1 MQKNK
6 TEQAS
11 AVITAREIREAA
23 RILEKYKG
31 GKASLE
37 QRIVENEMWFRLR
50 HWDRSRQNENRRN
63 ASAWLF
69 NSIITKHADFMDAI
83 PECTVLPREE
93 SDAQTAQTLTA
104 VLPVILEN
112 NGFENVYA
120 DACMY
125 KLKNGTSCYTVLWNE
140 QAANGLG
147 DVEIAQVDIL
157 NLFWEPGVRNLQDSR
172 NLFHVRIADNEELLE
187 EYPFLEGKLQQPLVD
202 IKQYANDDNNDLNNK
217 SAVVDWYYKRRVN
230 GTTVLH
236 YCKFVG
242 SEVLFASENDPR
254 FAGGFYNH
262 GKYPFVFDNL
272 FREEGSPVGFGF
284 IDVMKDAQEAIDV
297 LGTEILRNARMSARR
312 RYFART
318 DGAVNEAEFA
328 DWSKDFVHVSGS
340 SLGEESLREI
350 TSQPLPAVYLSV
362 LQAKIDELKET
373 SANRDFTQGGTMG
386 GVTSGVAIS
395 ALQESGS
402 KVSRSMISASYRA
415 FSEVCTLVLELIRQ
429 FYEVPRMLR
438 ITDPNGTPQF
448 VSLDNSAMLAR
459 PQSGDFGIVYGDR
472 LPVFDIR
479 VKAHKQNP
487 FSRSA
492 QNQDA
497 INFFQMGLFDP
508 ARYKQALACLE
519 LLDIEN
525 KDKIIASVTQ
535 NGIAY
540 EMQQAAVAPVSVG
553 GEAV

>member
-1 MQKNK
+1 MKENK
-6 TEQAS
+6 TKQPAP
-11 AVITAREIREAA
+11 VITARQVQQAA
-23 RILEKYKG
+23 HILETYKG
-31 GKASLE
+31 GKTSLE

-50 HWDRSRQNENRRN
+50 HWDRNKNNPNRKN

-69 NSIITKHADFMDAI
+69 NSIINKHADFMDAL
-83 PECTVLPREE
+83 PECTVLPREQ
-93 SDAQTAQTLTA
+93 SDAQTAELLSS
-104 VLPVILEN
+104 VIPVILEN
-112 NGFENVYA
+112 NGFENVYS

-125 KLKNGTSCYTVLWNE
+125 KLKNGTSCYAVLWNA
-140 QAANGLG
+140 QADNGRG
-147 DVEIAQVDIL
+147 DIEVAQIDML
-157 NLFWEPGVRNLQDSR
+157 NLFWEPGVRSLQDSR
-172 NLFHVRIADNEELLE
+172 NVFHVRIVDNDVLLE

-202 IKQYANDDNNDLNNK
+202 VKQYANDDNADLNNK
-217 SAVVDWYYKRRVN
+217 SAVVDWYYKRRV
-230 GTTVLH
+230 GGRTVLH

-242 SEVLFASENDPR
+242 HEVLFASENDPR
-254 FAGGFYNH
+254 FANGFYDH
-262 GKYPFVFDNL
+262 GKYPFVLDTL
-272 FREEGSPVGFGF
+272 FKEEGTPVGFGF
-284 IDVMKDAQEAIDV
+284 IDVMKDAQESIDV

-350 TSQPLPAVYLSV
+350 TAQPLSGVYLSV
-362 LQAKIDELKET
+362 LQSKIDELKET
-373 SANRDFTQGGTMG
+373 SANRDFIQGGTMG

-395 ALQESGS
+395 ALQESGN
-402 KVSRSMISASYRA
+402 KVGRDMIGASYRV
-415 FSEVCTLVLELIRQ
+415 FVQVCELIIELIRQ
-429 FYEVPRMLR
+429 FYSTPRMLR
-438 ITDPNGTPQF
+438 ITDPNGAAQY
-448 VSLDNSAMLAR
+448 VSLDNSQMLAR
-459 PQSGDFGIVYGDR
+459 PQVSDFGVVYGDR
-472 LPVFDIR
+472 MPVFDVR

-525 KDKIIASVTQ
+525 KDKIV
-535 NGIAY
+535 
-540 EMQQAAVAPVSVG
+540 AAVSRNGAVYEAQQSMMPAFPAG
-553 GEAV
+553 GTQ

>member
-1 MQKNK
+1 MQKTKN
-6 TEQAS
+6 EQPAP
-11 AVITAREIREAA
+11 VITARQVQQAA
-23 RILEKYKG
+23 HILETYKG
-31 GKASLE
+31 GKATLE

-50 HWDRSRQNENRRN
+50 HWDRSKNNPNRKN

-69 NSIITKHADFMDAI
+69 NSIINKHADFMDAL
-83 PECTVLPREE
+83 PECTVLPREQ
-93 SDAQTAQTLTA
+93 SDVQTAELLSA
-104 VLPVILEN
+104 VIPVILEN
-112 NGFENVYA
+112 NGFESVYS

-125 KLKNGTSCYTVLWNE
+125 KLKNGTACYAVQWNN
-140 QAANGLG
+140 QAADGRG
-147 DVEIAQVDIL
+147 DIEVAQIDML

-172 NLFHVRIADNEELLE
+172 NVFHVRIVDNDVLLE
-187 EYPFLEGKLQQPLVD
+187 EYPSLEGRLQQPLVD
-202 IKQYANDDNNDLNNK
+202 VKQYVNDDNADLNNK

-230 GTTVLH
+230 GRSVLH

-242 SEVLFASENDPR
+242 QEVLFASENDPR
-254 FAGGFYNH
+254 FANGFYDH
-262 GKYPFVFDNL
+262 GKYPFVLDTL
-272 FREEGSPVGFGF
+272 FREEGTPVGFGF

-350 TSQPLPAVYLSV
+350 TAQPLPGIYLSV

-395 ALQESGS
+395 ALQESGN
-402 KVSRSMISASYRA
+402 KVGRDMIAASYRT
-415 FSEVCTLVLELIRQ
+415 FVQVCELIIALIRQ
-429 FYEVPRMLR
+429 FYTTPRLLR
-438 ITDPNGTPQF
+438 ITDPNGAAQY
-448 VSLDNSAMLAR
+448 VSLDNSNMLAR
-459 PQSGDFGIVYGDR
+459 PQVSDFGVTYGDR
-472 LPVFDIR
+472 LPVFDVR

-525 KDKIIASVTQ
+525 KDKIV
-535 NGIAY
+535 
-540 EMQQAAVAPVSVG
+540 AAVARNGAAYEAQQSMLPSVPAG
-553 GEAV
+553 GLQ

>member
-1 MQKNK
+1 MEKTKNNRPD
-6 TEQAS
+6 T
-11 AVITAREIREAA
+11 VITARQVQQAA
-23 RILEKYKG
+23 HILETYKG

-50 HWDRSRQNENRRN
+50 HWDRSKNNPNRKN

-69 NSIITKHADFMDAI
+69 NSIINKHADFMDAL

-93 SDAQTAQTLTA
+93 SDTQTAELLGR
-104 VLPVILEN
+104 VIPVILEN
-112 NGFENVYA
+112 NGFENVYS

-125 KLKNGTSCYTVLWNE
+125 KLKNGTACYAVLWNSR
-140 QAANGLG
+140 ADNGRG
-147 DVEIAQVDIL
+147 DIEVAQIDML

-172 NLFHVRIADNEELLE
+172 NVFHVRIVDNDVLLE

-202 IKQYANDDNNDLNNK
+202 IKQYANDDNADLNNK
-217 SAVVDWYYKRRVN
+217 SAVVDWYYKRRIN
-230 GTTVLH
+230 GRTVLH

-242 SEVLFASENDPR
+242 HNVLFASENDPR
-254 FAGGFYNH
+254 FANGFYDH
-262 GKYPFVFDNL
+262 GRYPFVFDTL
-272 FREEGSPVGFGF
+272 FKEEGTPVGFGF

-350 TSQPLPAVYLSV
+350 TAQPLSGIYLSV

-395 ALQESGS
+395 ALQESGN
-402 KVSRSMISASYRA
+402 KVGRDMIAASYRA
-415 FSEVCTLVLELIRQ
+415 FVQVCELIIELIRQ
-429 FYEVPRMLR
+429 FYNTPRLLR
-438 ITDPNGTPQF
+438 ITDANGAPRF
-448 VSLDNSAMLAR
+448 VSLDNSQMIAC
-459 PQSGDFGIVYGDR
+459 PQVGDFGVDFGVR
-472 LPVFDIR
+472 LPVFDVR
-479 VKAHKQNP
+479 VRAHKQNP

-525 KDKIIASVTQ
+525 KDKIVSAVSR
-535 NGIAY
+535 NGLAY
-540 EMQQAAVAPVSVG
+540 EAAQRMNPPPVQ
-553 GEAV
+553 GEML

>member
-1 MQKNK
+1 MKENK
-6 TEQAS
+6 TKQPDT
-11 AVITAREIREAA
+11 VITARQVQQAA
-23 RILEKYKG
+23 HILETYKG
-31 GKASLE
+31 GKATLE

-50 HWDRSRQNENRRN
+50 HWDRSKNNPNRKN

-69 NSIITKHADFMDAI
+69 NSIINKHADFMDAL
-83 PECTVLPREE
+83 PECTVLPREQ
-93 SDAQTAQTLTA
+93 SDVQTAELLSA
-104 VLPVILEN
+104 VIPVILEN
-112 NGFENVYA
+112 NGFESVYS

-125 KLKNGTSCYTVLWNE
+125 KLKNGTACYAVQWNN
-140 QAANGLG
+140 QAADGRG
-147 DVEIAQVDIL
+147 DIEVAQIDML

-172 NLFHVRIADNEELLE
+172 NVFHVRIVDNDVLLE
-187 EYPFLEGKLQQPLVD
+187 EYPSLEGRLQQPLVD
-202 IKQYANDDNNDLNNK
+202 VKQYVNDDNADLNNK

-230 GTTVLH
+230 SRSVLH

-242 SEVLFASENDPR
+242 QEVLFASENDPR
-254 FAGGFYNH
+254 FANGFYDH
-262 GKYPFVFDNL
+262 GKYPFVFDTL
-272 FREEGSPVGFGF
+272 FREEGTPVGFGF

-350 TSQPLPAVYLSV
+350 TAQPLPGIYLSV

-395 ALQESGS
+395 ALQESGN
-402 KVSRSMISASYRA
+402 KVGRDMIAASYRT
-415 FSEVCTLVLELIRQ
+415 FVQVCELIIALIRQ
-429 FYEVPRMLR
+429 FYTTPRLLR
-438 ITDPNGTPQF
+438 ITDPNGAPQY
-448 VSLDNSAMLAR
+448 VSLDNSNMLAR
-459 PQSGDFGIVYGDR
+459 PQVSDFGVTYGDR
-472 LPVFDIR
+472 LPVFDVR

-525 KDKIIASVTQ
+525 KDKIVAAVSR
-535 NGIAY
+535 NGAAY
-540 EMQQAAVAPVSVG
+540 EAQQSMLPSVPAG
-553 GEAV
+553 GLQ

>member
-1 MQKNK
+1 MKENK
-6 TEQAS
+6 TKQPAP
-11 AVITAREIREAA
+11 VITALQVQQAA
-23 RILEKYKG
+23 HILETYKG
-31 GKASLE
+31 GKTTLE

-50 HWDRSRQNENRRN
+50 HWDRSKNNPNRKN

-69 NSIITKHADFMDAI
+69 NSIINKHADFMDAL
-83 PECTVLPREE
+83 PECTVLPREQ
-93 SDAQTAQTLTA
+93 SDVQTAELLSR
-104 VLPVILEN
+104 VIPVILEN
-112 NGFENVYA
+112 NGFENVYS

-125 KLKNGTSCYTVLWNE
+125 KLKNGTACYAVLWNN
-140 QAANGLG
+140 QADNGRG
-147 DVEIAQVDIL
+147 DIEVVQIDML
-157 NLFWEPGVRNLQDSR
+157 NLFWEPGVRSLQDSR
-172 NLFHVRIADNEELLE
+172 NVFHVRIVDNDVLCE
-187 EYPFLEGKLQQPLVD
+187 EYPFLAGKLQQPLVD
-202 IKQYANDDNNDLNNK
+202 IRQYVNDDNADLNNK

-230 GTTVLH
+230 GKNVLH

-242 SEVLFASENDPR
+242 HEVLFASENDPR
-254 FAGGFYNH
+254 FANGFYDH
-262 GKYPFVFDNL
+262 GKYPFVFDAL
-272 FREEGSPVGFGF
+272 FKEEGTPVGFGF

-350 TSQPLPAVYLSV
+350 TAQPLSGVYLSV
-362 LQAKIDELKET
+362 LQSKIDELKET

-395 ALQESGS
+395 ALQESGN
-402 KVSRSMISASYRA
+402 KVGRDMIAASYRA
-415 FSEVCTLVLELIRQ
+415 FVQVCELIIELIRQ
-429 FYEVPRMLR
+429 FYSTPRLLR
-438 ITDPNGTPQF
+438 ITDPNGTPQYI
-448 VSLDNSAMLAR
+448 SLDNSNMLAR
-459 PQSGDFGIVYGDR
+459 PQVSDFGVVYGDR
-472 LPVFDIR
+472 LPVFDVR

-525 KDKIIASVTQ
+525 KDKIVAAVSR
-535 NGIAY
+535 NGTAY
-540 EMQQAAVAPVSVG
+540 EVQQSFAPSFSAG
-553 GEAV
+553 GVQ

>member
-1 MQKNK
+1 MQESKNK
-6 TEQAS
+6 QAS
-11 AVITAREIREAA
+11 EVITARQVREAA
-23 RILEKYKG
+23 HILETYKG
-31 GKASLE
+31 GKQTLE

-50 HWDRSRQNENRRN
+50 HWDRGKNNQCRKN

-69 NSIITKHADFMDAI
+69 NSIINKHADFMDAI

-93 SDAQTAQTLTA
+93 SDAQTAELLSA
-104 VLPVILEN
+104 VVPVILEN
-112 NGFENVYA
+112 NGFENVYS

-125 KLKNGTSCYTVLWNE
+125 KLKNGTSCYAVLWNSN
-140 QAANGLG
+140 AADGMG
-147 DVEIAQVDIL
+147 DVEIAQIDIL
-157 NLFWEPGVRNLQDSR
+157 NLFWEPGIRNLQDSR
-172 NLFHVRIADNEELLE
+172 NLFHVRICDNEELLE
-187 EYPFLEGKLQQPLVD
+187 TYPFLEGKLQQPLVD
-202 IKQYANDDNNDLNNK
+202 IKQYANDGNNDLNNK

-230 GTTVLH
+230 GKTVLH

-242 SEVLFASENDPR
+242 QEVLFASENDPR
-254 FAGGFYNH
+254 FADGFYGH
-262 GKYPFVFDNL
+262 GRYPFVFDTL
-272 FREEGSPVGFGF
+272 FKEEGTPVGFGF

-362 LQAKIDELKET
+362 LQAKVDELKET

-402 KVSRSMISASYRA
+402 KVSRAMINASYRA
-415 FSEVCTLVLELIRQ
+415 FAEVCTLVLELIRQ

-438 ITDPNGTPQF
+438 ITDPNGAPQF
-448 VSLDNSAMLAR
+448 ISLDNSAMLAR
-459 PQSGDFGIVYGDR
+459 PQVGDFGVAYGDR
-472 LPVFDIR
+472 LPVFDVK

-525 KDKIIASVTQ
+525 KDKIIAAVTR
-535 NGIAY
+535 NGTEY
-540 EMQQAAVAPVSVG
+540 ETRQTATPALPVG
-553 GEAV
+553 GAL

>member
-1 MQKNK
+1 MKENK
-6 TEQAS
+6 TKQPDT
-11 AVITAREIREAA
+11 VITARQVQQAA
-23 RILEKYKG
+23 HILETYKG
-31 GKASLE
+31 GKATLE

-50 HWDRSRQNENRRN
+50 HWDRSKNNPNRKN

-69 NSIITKHADFMDAI
+69 NSIINKHADFMDAL
-83 PECTVLPREE
+83 PECTVLPREQ
-93 SDAQTAQTLTA
+93 SDVQTAELLSA
-104 VLPVILEN
+104 VIPVILEN
-112 NGFENVYA
+112 NGFESVYS

-125 KLKNGTSCYTVLWNE
+125 KLKNGTACYAVQWNN
-140 QAANGLG
+140 QAADGRG
-147 DVEIAQVDIL
+147 DIEVAQIDML

-172 NLFHVRIADNEELLE
+172 NVFHVRIVDNDVLCE
-187 EYPFLEGKLQQPLVD
+187 EYPTLEGRLQQPLVD
-202 IKQYANDDNNDLNNK
+202 VKQYVNDDNADLNNK

-230 GTTVLH
+230 GRSVLH

-242 SEVLFASENDPR
+242 QEVLFASENDPR
-254 FAGGFYNH
+254 FANGFYDH
-262 GKYPFVFDNL
+262 GKYPFVFDTL
-272 FREEGSPVGFGF
+272 FKEEGTPVGFGF

-350 TSQPLPAVYLSV
+350 TAQPLPGIYLSV

-395 ALQESGS
+395 ALQESGN
-402 KVSRSMISASYRA
+402 KVGRDMIAASYRT
-415 FSEVCTLVLELIRQ
+415 FVQVCELIIALIRQ
-429 FYEVPRMLR
+429 FYTTPRLLR
-438 ITDPNGTPQF
+438 ITDPNGAPQY
-448 VSLDNSAMLAR
+448 VSLDNSNMLAR
-459 PQSGDFGIVYGDR
+459 PQVSDFGVVYGDR
-472 LPVFDIR
+472 LPVFDVR

-525 KDKIIASVTQ
+525 KDKIVAAVSR
-535 NGIAY
+535 NGAAY
-540 EMQQAAVAPVSVG
+540 EAQQSMLPSVPAG
-553 GEAV
+553 GLQ

>member
-1 MQKNK
+1 MKENK
-6 TEQAS
+6 TKQPAP
-11 AVITAREIREAA
+11 VITARQVREAA
-23 RILEKYKG
+23 QILAAYKG
-31 GKASLE
+31 GKQSLE

-50 HWDRSRQNENRRN
+50 HWDRSKQNRNRKN

-69 NSIITKHADFMDAI
+69 NSIINKHADFMDAL
-83 PECTVLPREE
+83 PQCTVLPREA
-93 SDAQTAQTLTA
+93 SDVPTAERLSA
-104 VLPVILEN
+104 VIPVILEN
-112 NGFENVYA
+112 NGFENVYS

-125 KLKNGTSCYTVLWNE
+125 KLKNGTACYAVLWNS

-147 DVEIAQVDIL
+147 DVEIAQVDML
-157 NLFWEPGVRNLQDSR
+157 NLFWEPGVCNLQDSR
-172 NLFHVRIADNEELLE
+172 NLFHVCITDNEVLTE
-187 EYPFLEGKLQQPLVD
+187 EYPFLAGKLQQPLVD
-202 IKQYANDDNNDLNNK
+202 IRQYANDDNTDLNNK

-230 GTTVLH
+230 GKTVLH

-242 SEVLFASENDPR
+242 QEILFASENDPR
-254 FAGGFYNH
+254 FADGFYAH
-262 GKYPFVFDNL
+262 GKYPFVFDTL
-272 FREEGSPVGFGF
+272 FKEEGTPVGFGF
-284 IDVMKDAQEAIDV
+284 IDVMKDAQEAIDE
-297 LGTEILRNARMSARR
+297 LGTEIVRNARMSARR

-350 TSQPLPAVYLSV
+350 TAQPLPGIYLSV
-362 LQAKIDELKET
+362 LQSKIEELKET

-402 KVSRSMISASYRA
+402 KVSRAMINASYRA
-415 FSEVCTLVLELIRQ
+415 FSEVCTLVIELIRQ
-429 FYEVPRMLR
+429 FYAVPRMLR
-438 ITDPNGTPQF
+438 ITDPNGAPQF
-448 VSLDNSAMLAR
+448 VSLDNSAMIAR
-459 PQSGDFGIVYGDR
+459 PQESDFGVAYADR
-472 LPVFDIR
+472 LPVFDVR

-497 INFFQMGLFDP
+497 ISFYQMGLFDP
-508 ARYKQALACLE
+508 ARYQQALACLE

-525 KDKIIASVTQ
+525 KDKIIAAVTR
-535 NGIAY
+535 NGAQY
-540 EMQQAAVAPVSVG
+540 EARQMQLPAMPSEGAV
-553 GEAV
+553 

>member
-1 MQKNK
+1 MKENK
-6 TEQAS
+6 TKQA
-11 AVITAREIREAA
+11 APVITARQVQQAA
-23 RILEKYKG
+23 HILEAYKG

-50 HWDRSRQNENRRN
+50 HWDRSKNNPNRKN

-69 NSIITKHADFMDAI
+69 NSIINKHADFMDAL
-83 PECTVLPREE
+83 PECTVLPREQ
-93 SDAQTAQTLTA
+93 SDAQTAQLLSS
-104 VLPVILEN
+104 VIPVILEN
-112 NGFENVYA
+112 NGFENVYS

-125 KLKNGTSCYTVLWNE
+125 KLKNGTSCYAVLWNK
-140 QAANGLG
+140 QSDNGRG
-147 DVEIAQVDIL
+147 DIEVAQIDML

-172 NLFHVRIADNEELLE
+172 NVFHVRIVDNEVLLE
-187 EYPFLEGKLQQPLVD
+187 EYPFLEGRLQQPLVD
-202 IKQYANDDNNDLNNK
+202 VKQYANDDNADLNNK

-230 GTTVLH
+230 GKTVLH

-242 SEVLFASENDPR
+242 QEVLFASENDPR
-254 FAGGFYNH
+254 FANGFYDH
-262 GKYPFVFDNL
+262 GKYPFVLDTL
-272 FREEGSPVGFGF
+272 FKEEGTPVGFGF

-350 TSQPLPAVYLSV
+350 TAQPLSGVYLSV

-395 ALQESGS
+395 ALQESGN
-402 KVSRSMISASYRA
+402 KVGRDMIAASYRV
-415 FSEVCTLVLELIRQ
+415 FVQVCVLIIELIRQ
-429 FYEVPRMLR
+429 FYTTPRMLR
-438 ITDPNGTPQF
+438 ITDPNGAAQF
-448 VSLDNSAMLAR
+448 VSLDNSQMLAR
-459 PQSGDFGIVYGDR
+459 PQQSDFGVTYADR
-472 LPVFDIR
+472 LPVFDVR

-525 KDKIIASVTQ
+525 KDKIVSAVAR
-535 NGIAY
+535 NGAAY
-540 EMQQAAVAPVSVG
+540 EAQQSILPSMPAG
-553 GEAV
+553 GVQ